1 MNLSS
6 ICRTKEIRGFEFP
19 GIIHNGGYF
28 LTNLQVFA
36 DGLVN
41 CWEMVDLPMF
51 ERKLGQGWVVT
62 SIPEGAF
69 LSIHGMGSVQVVSP
83 DWEYTPKSIV
93 KFVREVVKELNP
105 RMENLYDCHGRD
117 TEEVNG
123 VRYAAVS
130 MDNPRPWK
138 TDQPIS
144 PLVRGMFGGSLHH
157 FMLRDGV
164 YHLVAVHLFKDD
176 SVIIYGAGE
185 PEVMSWGDLLVLLEQ
200 QDKLSFPEA
209 GCSIRIDRL
218 VSFTAGE
225 WNYRVDYHELTAEFH
240 DLHNRVHGRPGAIQ
254 ECMMAFRRYNGE
266 QTPKTLMEL
275 REKYEAVPEH
285 LRMYCG
291 DMDVKDIPIRM
302 VLYGEREIENWSHY
316 QVAKARGENLP
327 SIEIPKPPDEN
338 A

>member
-1 MNLSS
+1 MTLSS
-6 ICRTKEIRGFEFP
+6 ICRTKEIRGYEFP
-19 GIIHNGGYF
+19 GIIHNGSYF
-28 LTNLQVFA
+28 LTDLQVFA

-51 ERKLGQGWVVT
+51 KRKLGQGWVVT
-62 SIPEGAF
+62 SIPEGAS
-69 LSIHGMGSVQVVSP
+69 LSIHGIGSVRVGFPEWQH
-83 DWEYTPKSIV
+83 TPKTIV
-93 KFVREVVKELNP
+93 KFVREVVKTLNP
-105 RMENLYDCHGRD
+105 RMENLHDCHGRD

-130 MDNPRPWK
+130 RGNPRPWK
-138 TDQPIS
+138 TDEPIS
-144 PLVRGMFGGSLHH
+144 PLVRGHFGQSLRH
-157 FMLRDGV
+157 FRLRDGV
-164 YHLVAVHLFKDD
+164 YHLVTVHLFKDD

-185 PEVMSWGDLLVLLEQ
+185 PESLSWDELLVQLNEL
-200 QDKLSFPEA
+200 DHLRFPEA
-209 GCSIRIDRL
+209 GCSIAIDRL
-218 VSFTAGE
+218 VTFTAGE
-225 WNYRVDYHELTAEFH
+225 WDYRVDYHELAAEFH
-240 DLHNRVHGRPGAIQ
+240 DLHNRVHGKPGAIQ

-266 QTPKTLMEL
+266 QSAEALREL

-302 VLYGEREIENWSHY
+302 VLYGEGEIENWSHY
-316 QVAKARGENLP
+316 RAAKARGEDLP